1 MKAWILI
8 ISFFVI
14 VSSGAEASS
23 GKYLCKLFMYL
34 LRTKHYNFYNQIYRE
49 YGILVH
55 CFTLLYIQVFHLRL
69 SETPRNLQ
77 ILQIKICNRNRLWHN
92 YSSREAQELFQ
103 NFEIL
108 KPVWQNKT
116 AAYYT
121 TIKFNNLRYFRFFP
135 RLRYDILF
143 CHIKMQSCFSATTSF
158 TGCLI
163 AP

>member
-1 MKAWILI
+1 MKVKFALI
-8 ISFFVI
+8 EVIIQRISEKWLFHQNRLMIHLIPWQTIYHVEFTMNLTNI
-14 VSSGAEASS
+14 Q
-23 GKYLCKLFMYL
+23 YLYAYYL
-34 LRTKHYNFYNQIYRE
+34 LIASR
-49 YGILVH
+49 LVSF
-55 CFTLLYIQVFHLRL
+55 FTLLHIKILNLKL

-121 TIKFNNLRYFRFFP
+121 TIKFNNLRYFRFFSTAKIWYFVLP
-135 RLRYDILF
+135 Y
-143 CHIKMQSCFSATTSF
+143 
-158 TGCLI
+158 
-163 AP
+163 

>member
-1 MKAWILI
+1 MLNLQWIWQI
-8 ISFFVI
+8 FNT
-14 VSSGAEASS
+14 
-23 GKYLCKLFMYL
+23 YTRYL
-34 LRTKHYNFYNQIYRE
+34 LIASR
-49 YGILVH
+49 LVSF
-55 CFTLLYIQVFHLRL
+55 FTLLHIKILNLKL

-92 YSSREAQELFQ
+92 YSSREAQELFE

-158 TGCLI
+158 TGCLM
-163 AP
+163 AM

>member
-1 MKAWILI
+1 MIYLI
-8 ISFFVI
+8 PQQTICNVEFTINLTIIQYLYVISTDSLQTWYI
-14 VSSGAEASS
+14 V
-23 GKYLCKLFMYL
+23 
-34 LRTKHYNFYNQIYRE
+34 
-49 YGILVH
+49 
-55 CFTLLYIQVFHLRL
+55 FTLLYMQVLNLKL

-163 AP
+163 AT

>member
-1 MKAWILI
+1 M
-8 ISFFVI
+8 
-14 VSSGAEASS
+14 
-23 GKYLCKLFMYL
+23 
-34 LRTKHYNFYNQIYRE
+34 
-49 YGILVH
+49 
-55 CFTLLYIQVFHLRL
+55 
-69 SETPRNLQ
+69 
-77 ILQIKICNRNRLWHN
+77 WHN

-143 CHIKMQSCFSATTSF
+143 CHIKMQSCFSATTIS
-158 TGCLI
+158 TGCLFEDKNI
-163 AP
+163 GYNMSYKYNIVAPV